1 MEYKF
6 NILFPLPWH
15 FWHYWHFGGAEC
27 ANNAIDKQIRQKKR
41 TKITAIQT
49 KNFVYLAV
57 SQYLKSK
64 ILS

>member
-27 ANNAIDKQIRQKKR
+27 ANNAIDKQIRQKNALKLQR
-41 TKITAIQT
+41 DKQ
-49 KNFVYLAV
+49 KNLFISL
-57 SQYLKSK
+57 
-64 ILS
+64 